1 MEDRAATPIGTTAG
15 QPAAAYPQNGSTRR
29 VTSASLLQ
37 GQRVIV
43 IEHSGREYR
52 LRLTSNGKLIL
63 TG

>member
-1 MEDRAATPIGTTAG
+1 MEDRAVTQTSMASG
-15 QPAAAYPQNGSTRR
+15 QPVAPYPQSGSTRR
-29 VTSASLLQ
+29 VTSTSLLQ

>member
-1 MEDRAATPIGTTAG
+1 MEDRVTTQTSMASGQAVTP
-15 QPAAAYPQNGSTRR
+15 YPQQGSARR

-43 IEHSGREYR
+43 IEHGGREYR

>member
-1 MEDRAATPIGTTAG
+1 MEDSAGTQDGLANG
-15 QPAAAYPQNGSTRR
+15 QPVVPYPQLGSTRR

>member
-1 MEDRAATPIGTTAG
+1 MEERAATQTAMASG
-15 QPAAAYPQNGSTRR
+15 QAVAPYPQHASTRR

>member
-1 MEDRAATPIGTTAG
+1 MDDQAVTQTGTANIHSVL
-15 QPAAAYPQNGSTRR
+15 PCLQNGSARR

-43 IEHSGREYR
+43 IEHCGREYR
-52 LRLTSNGKLIL
+52 LRLTANGKLIL

>member
-1 MEDRAATPIGTTAG
+1 MEDRAVTQTSTVSA
-15 QPAAAYPQNGSTRR
+15 QPVVTYPKQGSTRR
-29 VTSASLLQ
+29 VTSASLLE

-43 IEHSGREYR
+43 IEHCGREYR